1 MVNSLSCPKVTNP
14 TSQALPDLSN
24 SSPMADINMSNG
36 MNGPSGL
43 VMANG
48 TVASMSLPEECK
60 PEVKIE
66 VLDELFG
73 NGWED
78 HALAMAA
85 SPSSESSL
93 SPSPPTALNPFVN
106 SLLAS
111 SSSTPLNQGSLSIKS
126 ASTLLAV
133 STAQSSAAL
142 AAAARSL
149 KMPISTF
156 ASSLSGFA
164 ASGQG
169 GLVAPDNGSLHI
181 VIPSNNPGP
190 DTTTVTSLS
199 TDYKSP
205 TIIESAASSGST
217 KKTMFTAKGKFKKK
231 KISPFPIAFNS
242 TKFENIVTLVFLD
255 SNFLPGDETIQTNY

>member
-14 TSQALPDLSN
+14 TSQALPDLGNPSA
-24 SSPMADINMSNG
+24 MAEMNMSGVLSNG
-36 MNGPSGL
+36 MAGQSGL

-48 TVASMSLPEECK
+48 TVASMSMQEDCK

-85 SPSSESSL
+85 SPSSEASL
-93 SPSPPTALNPFVN
+93 SPSPPTAMNVFAN

-111 SSSTPLNQGSLSIKS
+111 SSTSPLNQATIAIKS

-133 STAQSSAAL
+133 TSAPSSVVL
-142 AAAARSL
+142 AAAARSM
-149 KMPISTF
+149 KVPISGDLVSTF
-156 ASSLSGFA
+156 ASTLSGFS
-164 ASGQG
+164 ASGQA

-190 DTTTVTSLS
+190 DTTTVTTLS
-199 TDYKSP
+199 NDYKSP

-217 KKTMFTAKGKFKKK
+217 KKTMFTAKGK
-231 KISPFPIAFNS
+231 
-242 TKFENIVTLVFLD
+242 T
-255 SNFLPGDETIQTNY
+255 

>member
-14 TSQALPDLSN
+14 TSQALPDLGNPSA
-24 SSPMADINMSNG
+24 MAEMNMSGVLANG
-36 MNGPSGL
+36 MTGQSSL

-48 TVASMSLPEECK
+48 SVASMAMQEDCK

-85 SPSSESSL
+85 SPSSEASL
-93 SPSPPTALNPFVN
+93 SPSPPTAMNVFAN

-111 SSSTPLNQGSLSIKS
+111 SSANSTLNQATLAIKS
-126 ASTLLAV
+126 ASTLLSV
-133 STAQSSAAL
+133 STAPSSVVL
-142 AAAARSL
+142 AAAARSI
-149 KMPISTF
+149 KVPISGDLVSSF
-156 ASSLSGFA
+156 ASSLSGFS
-164 ASGQG
+164 ASGQA
-169 GLVAPDNGSLHI
+169 GLLGTDNGSLHI

-199 TDYKSP
+199 NDYKSP

-217 KKTMFTAKGKFKKK
+217 KKTMFTAKGKPFK
-231 KISPFPIAFNS
+231 FA
-242 TKFENIVTLVFLD
+242 
-255 SNFLPGDETIQTNY
+255 